1 MKRILLLGALALMGC
16 APKMAEKAE
25 PTPGAKEVFSD
36 CKWGEVRGATLSI
49 WSYACPNAHLVAD
62 ETLPGFG
69 VVEGTAVDGFGYR
82 PVIRT
87 LPKAKDASI
96 DAVLPE
102 IRKLSPGPATAS
114 CVLTPAKDPTDPAS
128 KRALFELVPTGE
140 AKTAWDKTIE
150 TGEGEAQP
158 CGALG
163 VGLAG
168 NRVFEV
174 LSGDPTR
181 VVYIDYGSEIQI
193 FDTRTLN

>member
-1 MKRILLLGALALMGC
+1 MRLYALVAAALLTGC
-16 APKMAEKAE
+16 SAPAVEKAE
-25 PTPGAKEVFSD
+25 PTAGAKEVFSD

-69 VVEGTAVDGFGYR
+69 IVEGTAADGFGYR

-87 LPKAKDASI
+87 LPKAKDAAI

-102 IRKLSPGPATAS
+102 IRQLSPGPATAS
-114 CVLTPAKDPTDPAS
+114 CVLVPAQDPTDPAS

-140 AKTAWDKTIE
+140 AKAVWDKTVE
-150 TGEGEAQP
+150 TGEGEEAP

-168 NRVFEV
+168 SRVFEV
-174 LSGDPTR
+174 LPNDPTR

-193 FDTRTLN
+193 FDTKTLK